1 MTTVPTRR
9 EKPKSAKHGI
19 RLQMVDPC
27 NQTQLETQRQVP
39 NTTTAMESD
48 FDLEERMQCNNSRP
62 KSAKFKSRRTE
73 NASVLEDE
81 NNLFGSRPK
90 SAKHGRRARNAQQD
104 NSNHSNQNGSHDSH
118 DGYQR
123 NQDQRVERVH
133 ILEGVSAAEDMQTP
147 RPLYRPKSAGMRQRG
162 RDQHIGSNGEYFLSA
177 FYIHA
182 CFKD

>member
-1 MTTVPTRR
+1 MESGHGWWIPATKLKLEPQRHVPT
-9 EKPKSAKHGI
+9 
-19 RLQMVDPC
+19 
-27 NQTQLETQRQVP
+27 
-39 NTTTAMESD
+39 TTTAMESD
-48 FDLEERMQCNNSRP
+48 IDLEERMQCNKSRP

-104 NSNHSNQNGSHDSH
+104 NSNQNGNHGSH

-123 NQDQRVERVH
+123 NQDHRVERVH
-133 ILEGVSAAEDMQTP
+133 ILEEVSAAEDIQTP

-162 RDQHIGSNGEYFLSA
+162 RDQHIGSNGEYFLSV
-177 FYIHA
+177 FYMFQRLTEMIY
-182 CFKD
+182 CKKCGS